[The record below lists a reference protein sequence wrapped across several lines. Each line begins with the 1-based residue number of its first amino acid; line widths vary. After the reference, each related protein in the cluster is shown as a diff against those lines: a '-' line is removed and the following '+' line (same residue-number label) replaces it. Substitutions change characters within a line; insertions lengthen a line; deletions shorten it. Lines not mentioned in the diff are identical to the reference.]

1 MNTLYMI
8 ECKAIYLMY
17 HDALAEHQCA
27 EKCHLADFTALLCKK
42 SKVFNPAIVSLALNQ
57 WNRHLTHD
65 HDLSKIKAII
75 QEIFCCI
82 KTSFNLFWLC
92 IRVSERMSCVEST
105 ILFLNF
111 AYIMHIYIKIHA
123 MYVILSFF
131 LPLPVDQ
138 FESQVYLWISLKKA
152 EILRPF

>member
-17 HDALAEHQCA
+17 HDALAEHQCV
-27 EKCHLADFTALLCKK
+27 EKRHLADFTALLCKK

-92 IRVSERMSCVEST
+92 IRVSEHMSCGEST
-105 ILFLNF
+105 IFFAHLAYRTRAIITLGLYTFYPLFEVHLCTVTF
-111 AYIMHIYIKIHA
+111 GLM
-123 MYVILSFF
+123 FG
-131 LPLPVDQ
+131 
-138 FESQVYLWISLKKA
+138 
-152 EILRPF
+152 

>member
-1 MNTLYMI
+1 MIKNTALIMNTLYMI

-17 HDALAEHQCA
+17 HDALAEHQCT
-27 EKCHLADFTALLCKK
+27 EKRHLADFTALLCKK

-75 QEIFCCI
+75 QENFCCI

-92 IRVSERMSCVEST
+92 IRVSEHMSCREST
-105 ILFLNF
+105 IFFANLSYILNK
-111 AYIMHIYIKIHA
+111 ITQPLHIFQ
-123 MYVILSFF
+123 LG
-131 LPLPVDQ
+131 
-138 FESQVYLWISLKKA
+138 
-152 EILRPF
+152 

>member
-1 MNTLYMI
+1 MI

-17 HDALAEHQCA
+17 HDALAEHQCV
-27 EKCHLADFTALLCKK
+27 EKRHLADFTALLCKK

-75 QEIFCCI
+75 QENFCCI

-92 IRVSERMSCVEST
+92 IRVSEHMSCREST
-105 ILFLNF
+105 IFFANLLYITHQGGGKNSKINYRGYIYLRVYSRFEIRNFGPFLWN
-111 AYIMHIYIKIHA
+111 M
-123 MYVILSFF
+123 
-131 LPLPVDQ
+131 
-138 FESQVYLWISLKKA
+138 
-152 EILRPF
+152 